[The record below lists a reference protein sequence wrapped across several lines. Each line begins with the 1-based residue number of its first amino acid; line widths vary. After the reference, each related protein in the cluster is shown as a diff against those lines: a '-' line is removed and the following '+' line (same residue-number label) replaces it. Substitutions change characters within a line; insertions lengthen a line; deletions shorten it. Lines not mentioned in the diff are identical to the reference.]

1 MQNKLSA
8 KIAFLVTTL
17 TVVSFLTD
25 YLSKWLADF
34 GLLSV
39 MSFSIQINEEHGL
52 VAVVLSD
59 GNGTSAEIYSLG
71 GILNRYS
78 ILVKGHS
85 CNLVAGFNSLA
96 ESREKIGESFQGA
109 RLSPFVCRMRNGTYT
124 WLGVTYH
131 IEKKYLGAHAIHGLM
146 YDSVYTVVETK
157 SDVQSATVVLEG
169 SYDGSDPGYPFPYQ
183 VRLEWVLR
191 KGSNL
196 TVTSTIWHDNEEMI
210 PLAEGWHPYFS
221 LGGKTDEWELQF
233 NTNRQME
240 YDADL
245 LPTGQLIADDR
256 FVSGCLLEGIHLDN
270 GFVWSDD
277 EDQPYQC
284 ILRSKEIELTVL
296 PDKSFPVLQVF
307 TPDDRKSIALENLSG
322 APDNFNNQLLLICL
336 PPGEQREFTTTYR
349 ARVLL

>member
-1 MQNKLSA
+1 MA
-8 KIAFLVTTL
+8 
-17 TVVSFLTD
+17 
-25 YLSKWLADF
+25 
-34 GLLSV
+34 
-39 MSFSIQINEEHGL
+39 FSIQINEEQGL
-52 VAVVLSD
+52 VAVLLSD
-59 GNGTSAEIYSLG
+59 GNGTSAEIYSMG
-71 GILNRYS
+71 GLLNRFS
-78 ILVKGHS
+78 IPLRGNS
-85 CNLVAGFNSLA
+85 CNLVAGFNNLT
-96 ESREKIGESFQGA
+96 ESREKIGLAFQGA

-146 YDSVYTVVETK
+146 YDTVFNVVETK
-157 SDVQSATVVLEG
+157 TDEQSAAVVLEG
-169 SYDGSDPGYPFPYQ
+169 KYDGSDPGYPFPYQ

-191 KGSNL
+191 KESNL
-196 TVTSTIWHDNEEMI
+196 TVTSTVWHENEEMI
-210 PLAEGWHPYFS
+210 PLAEGWHPYFT

-245 LPTGQLIADDR
+245 LPTGRLIADDR
-256 FVSGCLLEGIHLDN
+256 FVAGCLLKGIHLDN
-270 GFVWSDD
+270 GFVWTDD
-277 EDQPYQC
+277 EQQSYKC
-284 ILRSKEIELTVL
+284 VVKSKEIELTIL

-322 APDNFNNQLLLICL
+322 APDNFNNQLLLISL

>member
-1 MQNKLSA
+1 M
-8 KIAFLVTTL
+8 VTTL

-25 YLSKWLADF
+25 YLSKWLAVF

-39 MSFSIQINEEHGL
+39 MGFSIQINEEHGL

-71 GILNRYS
+71 GILNRFS
-78 ILVKGHS
+78 IPVKGHS

-96 ESREKIGESFQGA
+96 ESREKIGEAFQGA

-146 YDSVYTVVETK
+146 YDSVYTVVDTK
-157 SDVQSATVVLEG
+157 SDEQSATVVLEG

-191 KGSNL
+191 KESAL

-221 LGGKTDEWELQF
+221 LGGRTDEWELQF
-233 NTNRQME
+233 N
-240 YDADL
+240 
-245 LPTGQLIADDR
+245 
-256 FVSGCLLEGIHLDN
+256 
-270 GFVWSDD
+270 
-277 EDQPYQC
+277 
-284 ILRSKEIELTVL
+284 
-296 PDKSFPVLQVF
+296 
-307 TPDDRKSIALENLSG
+307 
-322 APDNFNNQLLLICL
+322 
-336 PPGEQREFTTTYR
+336 
-349 ARVLL
+349 